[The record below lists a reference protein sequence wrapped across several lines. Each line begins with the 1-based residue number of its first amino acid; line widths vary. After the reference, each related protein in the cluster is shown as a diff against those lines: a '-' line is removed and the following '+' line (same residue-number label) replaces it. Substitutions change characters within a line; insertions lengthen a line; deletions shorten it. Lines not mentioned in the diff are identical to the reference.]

1 VASCPLGDVIE
12 GAGFHGAVF
21 DVDGVLV
28 DSPHEQAWRVALDQ
42 LFETSWTSIREDATQ
57 YTSERFTPEVY
68 RAHISGKPTISGAR
82 AALSYFGVP
91 ATDAR
96 TEEYAR
102 RKQRV
107 MDELLRAGEL
117 TAYPDA
123 LRFVL
128 AVRGGETP
136 IAAASSSKNAARLLG
151 QIRLDAF
158 ADREGLRYDFVRPGI
173 TLLDIFDAD
182 VSGRDFAHGGKPHP
196 EIFLTAARELG
207 VPADRCFAVEDAVAG
222 VQAAK
227 AADMAVIGLA
237 RTGEADALA
246 AADADIIVSTLDE
259 VDLPALRRAAWR
271 GRRSRRTPSIDD
283 RGGAPNSPGSARPRN
298 ERAKLAGPR

>member
-1 VASCPLGDVIE
+1 VIE
-12 GAGFHGAVF
+12 GAGFQGAVF

-28 DSPHEQAWRVALDQ
+28 DSPHEHAWRVALDQ
-42 LFETSWTSIREDATQ
+42 LFETGWTSIRDATQ

-68 RAHISGKPTISGAR
+68 CEHISGKPTMSGAL
-82 AALSYFGVP
+82 ATLSYFGVP
-91 ATDAR
+91 PTDAR
-96 TEEYAR
+96 TAEYAR

-128 AVRGGETP
+128 AVRGAETP

-158 ADREGLRYDFVRPGI
+158 ADREGLCYAFVRPGV

-196 EIFLTAARELG
+196 EIFLGRRRRHRCLDVGRSGSPSALGGLRGAEEGASGLLQLTSGAARPKFLE
-207 VPADRCFAVEDAVAG
+207 
-222 VQAAK
+222 
-227 AADMAVIGLA
+227 
-237 RTGEADALA
+237 
-246 AADADIIVSTLDE
+246 
-259 VDLPALRRAAWR
+259 
-271 GRRSRRTPSIDD
+271 
-283 RGGAPNSPGSARPRN
+283 SPRPQN
-298 ERAKLAGPR
+298 ERAKSAGPR

>member
-1 VASCPLGDVIE
+1 M
-12 GAGFHGAVF
+12 
-21 DVDGVLV
+21 
-28 DSPHEQAWRVALDQ
+28 
-42 LFETSWTSIREDATQ
+42 
-57 YTSERFTPEVY
+57 
-68 RAHISGKPTISGAR
+68 SGAR
-82 AALSYFGVP
+82 AVLSYFGVP
-91 ATDAR
+91 VTDAR

-128 AVRGGETP
+128 AVRGAETP
-136 IAAASSSKNAARLLG
+136 IAAASSSKNAARLLR

-158 ADREGLRYDFVRPGI
+158 ADREGLRYDLVRPGI

-182 VSGRDFAHGGKPHP
+182 VSGRDFAHGGKPPP

-207 VPADRCFAVEDAVAG
+207 VPADRCFAVDDAVSG

-237 RTGEADALA
+237 RAGEADALA

-259 VDLPALRRAAWR
+259 VDLPALSE
-271 GRRSRRTPSIDD
+271 GCV
-283 RGGAPNSPGSARPRN
+283 ARMKEPQDSFS
-298 ERAKLAGPR
+298 

>member
-1 VASCPLGDVIE
+1 MIE
-12 GAGFHGAVF
+12 GAGFQGAVF

-28 DSPHEQAWRVALDQ
+28 DSPHEHAWRVALDQ
-42 LFETSWTSIREDATQ
+42 LFETSWTSIRDATQ

-68 RAHISGKPTISGAR
+68 RERISGKPTMSGAR

-96 TEEYAR
+96 TEEYAH

-117 TAYPDA
+117 AAYPDA

-128 AVRGGETP
+128 AVRGAETR
-136 IAAASSSKNAARLLG
+136 IAAASSSKNAARVLG

-158 ADREGLRYDFVRPGI
+158 AGREGLRYDFVRPGVS
-173 TLLDIFDAD
+173 LLDIFDAD

-207 VPADRCFAVEDAVAG
+207 VPADRCFVVEDAVSG

-227 AADMAVIGLA
+227 AADMAVVGLA
-237 RTGEADALA
+237 RAGEADALA
-246 AADADIIVSTLDE
+246 AADADLVVSTLDE
-259 VDLPALRRAAWR
+259 VDLPALSE
-271 GRRSRRTPSIDD
+271 GCV
-283 RGGAPNSPGSARPRN
+283 ARKKEP
-298 ERAKLAGPR
+298 PDSFS

>member
-1 VASCPLGDVIE
+1 MIE

-28 DSPHEQAWRVALDQ
+28 DSPHEHAWRVALDQ
-42 LFETSWTSIREDATQ
+42 LFETRWTSIRDATQ

-68 RAHISGKPTISGAR
+68 GAHISGKPTMSGAR

-107 MDELLRAGEL
+107 MDKLLRAGEL

-128 AVRGGETP
+128 PCVAPKPRSRRPRPRRTQLGYSARSDSMPSP
-136 IAAASSSKNAARLLG
+136 IARVFAR
-151 QIRLDAF
+151 
-158 ADREGLRYDFVRPGI
+158 
-173 TLLDIFDAD
+173 TS
-182 VSGRDFAHGGKPHP
+182 SGRASPCSTFSTRTSLEGISPGGKPHP

-207 VPADRCFAVEDAVAG
+207 VPADRCFAVEDAVSG

-237 RTGEADALA
+237 RAGEADALA
-246 AADADIIVSTLDE
+246 AADADVIVSTLDE
-259 VDLPALRRAAWR
+259 VDLPALSE
-271 GRRSRRTPSIDD
+271 GCV
-283 RGGAPNSPGSARPRN
+283 ARKKEP
-298 ERAKLAGPR
+298 PDSFS

>member
-1 VASCPLGDVIE
+1 M
-12 GAGFHGAVF
+12 
-21 DVDGVLV
+21 
-28 DSPHEQAWRVALDQ
+28 
-42 LFETSWTSIREDATQ
+42 
-57 YTSERFTPEVY
+57 
-68 RAHISGKPTISGAR
+68 SGAR

-128 AVRGGETP
+128 AVRGAETP

-207 VPADRCFAVEDAVAG
+207 VPADRCFAVEDAVSG

-237 RTGEADALA
+237 RA
-246 AADADIIVSTLDE
+246 ARRTPS
-259 VDLPALRRAAWR
+259 LPPTPTSLSRRWTKWISQRSRRAAWR
-271 GRRSRRTPSIDD
+271 GRRSRRTPSVDD
-283 RGGAPNSPGSARPRN
+283 RGGAPNSLERPRPRN
-298 ERAKLAGPR
+298 ERAKSAGPR

>member
-1 VASCPLGDVIE
+1 MIE

-28 DSPHEQAWRVALDQ
+28 DSPHEHAWRVALDQ
-42 LFETSWTSIREDATQ
+42 LFETSWTSIRDTTQ

-68 RAHISGKPTISGAR
+68 RARISGKPTMSGAR

-128 AVRGGETP
+128 AVRGAETP

-182 VSGRDFAHGGKPHP
+182 VSGRISPM
-196 EIFLTAARELG
+196 AASPIPRSSLPPRESWAS
-207 VPADRCFAVEDAVAG
+207 P
-222 VQAAK
+222 
-227 AADMAVIGLA
+227 
-237 RTGEADALA
+237 RTGA
-246 AADADIIVSTLDE
+246 SRSRTPS
-259 VDLPALRRAAWR
+259 PACRRRRRPTWPSSAWHGRARRTPSLQPTPTSLSRRWTKWISQRSRRAAWR
-271 GRRSRRTPSIDD
+271 GRRSRRTPSVDD
-283 RGGAPNSPGSARPRN
+283 RGGAPNSLERPRPRN
-298 ERAKLAGPR
+298 ERAKSAGPR

>member
-1 VASCPLGDVIE
+1 VIE

-28 DSPHEQAWRVALDQ
+28 DSPHEHAWRVALDQ
-42 LFETSWTSIREDATQ
+42 LFETRWTSIRDATQ

-68 RAHISGKPTISGAR
+68 RAHISGKPTMSGAR

-128 AVRGGETP
+128 AVRGAETP

-207 VPADRCFAVEDAVAG
+207 VPADRCFAVEDAVSG

-237 RTGEADALA
+237 RAGEADALA

-259 VDLPALRRAAWR
+259 VDLPALSE
-271 GRRSRRTPSIDD
+271 GCV
-283 RGGAPNSPGSARPRN
+283 ARKKEP
-298 ERAKLAGPR
+298 PDSFS

>member
-1 VASCPLGDVIE
+1 
-12 GAGFHGAVF
+12 
-21 DVDGVLV
+21 
-28 DSPHEQAWRVALDQ
+28 
-42 LFETSWTSIREDATQ
+42 
-57 YTSERFTPEVY
+57 
-68 RAHISGKPTISGAR
+68 
-82 AALSYFGVP
+82 
-91 ATDAR
+91 
-96 TEEYAR
+96 
-102 RKQRV
+102 

-128 AVRGGETP
+128 AVRGAETP

-196 EIFLTAARELG
+196 EIFLTAARGLG
-207 VPADRCFAVEDAVAG
+207 VPADRCFAVEDAVSG

-227 AADMAVIGLA
+227 APELA
-237 RTGEADALA
+237 FSGWNGPGGGTPPWPRTRNYFSRL
-246 AADADIIVSTLDE
+246 
-259 VDLPALRRAAWR
+259 
-271 GRRSRRTPSIDD
+271 GRNGSSRRFGGLGGGGGGS
-283 RGGAPNSPGSARPRN
+283 RGI
-298 ERAKLAGPR
+298 L

>member
-1 VASCPLGDVIE
+1 M
-12 GAGFHGAVF
+12 F

-28 DSPHEQAWRVALDQ
+28 DSPHEHAWRLALDQ
-42 LFETSWTSIREDATQ
+42 LFETSWASLRDATQ

-68 RAHISGKPTISGAR
+68 RKCISGKPTMSGAL
-82 AALSYFGVP
+82 AALSYFGLAP
-91 ATDAR
+91 TDAR

-117 TAYPDA
+117 AAYPDA

-128 AVRGGETP
+128 AVRGAETP

-158 ADREGLRYDFVRPGI
+158 ADREGLCYAFVRPGV

-207 VPADRCFAVEDAVAG
+207 VPADRCFVVEDAVAG

-227 AADMAVIGLA
+227 AADMAVVGLA
-237 RTGEADALA
+237 RAGEADALA
-246 AADADIIVSTLDE
+246 AADADLVVSTLDE
-259 VDLPALRRAAWR
+259 VDLPALSE
-271 GRRSRRTPSIDD
+271 GCV
-283 RGGAPNSPGSARPRN
+283 ARKKEPP
-298 ERAKLAGPR
+298 ESFS

>member
-1 VASCPLGDVIE
+1 MIE

-28 DSPHEQAWRVALDQ
+28 DSPHEHAWRVALDQ
-42 LFETSWTSIREDATQ
+42 LFETSWTSIRDATQ

-68 RAHISGKPTISGAR
+68 RAHISGKPTMSGAR

-128 AVRGGETP
+128 AVRGAETP

-207 VPADRCFAVEDAVAG
+207 VPADRCFAVEDACPVYRRRRRPTWTSSAWHG
-222 VQAAK
+222 P
-227 AADMAVIGLA
+227 A
-237 RTGEADALA
+237 RRTP
-246 AADADIIVSTLDE
+246 S
-259 VDLPALRRAAWR
+259 LPPTPTSLSRRWTKWISQRSRRAAWR
-271 GRRSRRTPSIDD
+271 GRRSRRTPSVDD
-283 RGGAPNSPGSARPRN
+283 RGGAPNSLERPRPRN
-298 ERAKLAGPR
+298 ERAKSAGPR

>member
-1 VASCPLGDVIE
+1 MIE

-28 DSPHEQAWRVALDQ
+28 DSPHEHAWRVALDQ
-42 LFETSWTSIREDATQ
+42 LFETSWTSIRDATQ

-68 RAHISGKPTISGAR
+68 RAHISGKPTMSGAR

-128 AVRGGETP
+128 AVRGAETP

-158 ADREGLRYDFVRPGI
+158 ADREGLRYDFVRPGV

-207 VPADRCFAVEDAVAG
+207 VPADRCFAVEDAVSG

-246 AADADIIVSTLDE
+246 AADADLVVSTLDE
-259 VDLPALRRAAWR
+259 VDLRALSE
-271 GRRSRRTPSIDD
+271 GCV
-283 RGGAPNSPGSARPRN
+283 ARKKEP
-298 ERAKLAGPR
+298 PDSFS

>member
-1 VASCPLGDVIE
+1 M
-12 GAGFHGAVF
+12 
-21 DVDGVLV
+21 
-28 DSPHEQAWRVALDQ
+28 
-42 LFETSWTSIREDATQ
+42 
-57 YTSERFTPEVY
+57 
-68 RAHISGKPTISGAR
+68 SGAR
-82 AALSYFGVP
+82 AVLSYFGVP
-91 ATDAR
+91 VTDAR

-128 AVRGGETP
+128 AVRGAETP
-136 IAAASSSKNAARLLG
+136 IAAASSSKNAARLLR

-158 ADREGLRYDFVRPGI
+158 ADREGLRYDLVRPGI
-173 TLLDIFDAD
+173 TLLDIFAAD

-207 VPADRCFAVEDAVAG
+207 VPADRCFAVEDAVSG

-237 RTGEADALA
+237 RAGEADALA

-259 VDLPALRRAAWR
+259 VDLPALSE
-271 GRRSRRTPSIDD
+271 GCV
-283 RGGAPNSPGSARPRN
+283 ARMKEPQDSFS
-298 ERAKLAGPR
+298 